1 MNSRMSEQQTMDML
15 LIMAN
20 MTASLSSISKSM
32 EQIVEKLDNID
43 SSLIHQNSMFEG
55 EVNGN

>member
-1 MNSRMSEQQTMDML
+1 MSEQQTMDML

-20 MTASLSSISKSM
+20 MTKSLSKISIHM
-32 EQIVEKLDNID
+32 EEIVEKLDGIE
-43 SSLIHQNSMFEG
+43 SSLIHQNNMFDS